1 MLIIK
6 FLIALSIMLVMVG
19 PSPLKSQSMTNS
31 IRDKE
36 LETIISIVDK
46 SIISYYV
53 NHSGELPNSLS
64 QDVRVIMGLDRVD
77 VSLFTYTKIDS
88 NTFRLT
94 TTLSSG
100 RVVTSVNSNI
110 ELVEINPVEE

>member
-6 FLIALSIMLVMVG
+6 FLIALAITLIMVG

-36 LETIISIVDK
+36 IETIMSVVDK

-53 NHSGELPNSLS
+53 SHAGELPNSLD
-64 QDVRVIMGLDRVD
+64 QNVIVVMGLQNVD
-77 VSLFTYTKIDS
+77 LTPFVYTKIDNNS
-88 NTFRLT
+88 FQLQAV
-94 TTLSSG
+94 LSS
-100 RVVTSVNSNI
+100 RTITSVNSNK
-110 ELVEINPVEE
+110 ELVEIEPVT